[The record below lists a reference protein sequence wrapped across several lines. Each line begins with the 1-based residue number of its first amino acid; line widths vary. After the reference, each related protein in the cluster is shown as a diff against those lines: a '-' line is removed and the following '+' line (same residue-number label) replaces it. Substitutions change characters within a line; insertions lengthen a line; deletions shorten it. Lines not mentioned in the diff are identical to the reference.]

1 MKKTLYMTMLIAF
14 ISSTLSNKTQAQEAF
29 KVPAYTKFTLS
40 NGLSIYLMEQHEVPT
55 ISFSAIIPAG
65 AIYDGDKNGL
75 ASFTASGL
83 QYGTTNYT
91 KSSIEEQ
98 LDFLGASL
106 NTYAN
111 KESAGLSAKFAKVDQ
126 DKVFPIIKEVLLYPV
141 FNQEEFEKEKSRG
154 LQQLERAKES
164 PRNVIGDYWDKFI
177 YGNHPYANP
186 VSGKPS
192 TVKNITT
199 ADLKN
204 FYNQN
209 YVPNGSAIAIVG
221 DFNTADMKA
230 KISKLFKDWKKR
242 NSNSLKIETPAA
254 LPNQARVLLV
264 NKEDAR
270 ETTMYIGSK
279 GISRNNPDYVAIQVV
294 NTVLGGRFTSWL
306 NDELRVNSGLTYGAR
321 SSFSPLKN
329 AGTFSVSTFTATKTT
344 EPTIEKALEV
354 MNKLH
359 NKGIDDETLT
369 SAKNYVKGQFP
380 PDYETS
386 GQLAG
391 LLTQMFWYGFDESYI
406 NNFQANVDGL
416 TSAKAKE
423 IITKYFPKD
432 NLQFLFVGKAEDI
445 KTIVEKFGIVT
456 VKDIKADGF

>member
-1 MKKTLYMTMLIAF
+1 MKKIIYITMLAVF
-14 ISSTLSNKTQAQEAF
+14 ISSTFTNKTQAQEAF
-29 KVPAYTKFTLS
+29 KVPAYTKFTLG

-75 ASFTASGL
+75 ASFTADGL
-83 QYGTTNYT
+83 NYGTKNYT
-91 KSSIEEQ
+91 KSQIEEQ

-106 NTYAN
+106 NTYAS

-126 DKVFPIIKEVLLYPV
+126 DKVLPIIKEVLLYPV
-141 FNQEEFEKEKSRG
+141 FTQEEFDKEKARG

-192 TVKNITT
+192 TVKNISTQ
-199 ADLKN
+199 DLKS
-204 FYNQN
+204 FYSQN
-209 YVPNGSAIAIVG
+209 YNPNGSAIAIVG
-221 DFNTADMKA
+221 DFNTAEMKS
-230 KISKLFKDWKKR
+230 KISKLFKEWKTG
-242 NSNSLKIETPAA
+242 NGSTLKIEAPAS

-270 ETTMYIGSK
+270 ETTMFIGGK

-306 NDELRVNSGLTYGAR
+306 NDELRVNSGLTYDAR
-321 SSFSPLKN
+321 SSFAPLKN

-344 EPTIEKALEV
+344 QPTIEKALEV
-354 MNKLH
+354 VDKLH
-359 NKGIDDETLT
+359 DKGIDDETLT

-391 LLTQMFWYGFDESYI
+391 LLNQMFWYGFDESYI

-432 NLQFLFVGKAEDI
+432 NLQFLFIGKADDI
-445 KTIVEKFGIVT
+445 KSIVEKFGTVT

>member
-1 MKKTLYMTMLIAF
+1 MKKIIYITMLAVF
-14 ISSTLSNKTQAQEAF
+14 ISSTFTNKTQAQEAF
-29 KVPAYTKFTLS
+29 KVPAYTKFTLG

-75 ASFTASGL
+75 ASFTADGL
-83 QYGTTNYT
+83 NYGTKNYT
-91 KSSIEEQ
+91 KSQIEEQ

-106 NTYAN
+106 NTYAS

-126 DKVFPIIKEVLLYPV
+126 DKVLPIIKEVLLYPV
-141 FNQEEFEKEKSRG
+141 FTQEEFDKEKARG

-192 TVKNITT
+192 TVKNISTQ
-199 ADLKN
+199 DLKS
-204 FYNQN
+204 FYSQN
-209 YVPNGSAIAIVG
+209 YNPNGSAIAIVG
-221 DFNTADMKA
+221 DFNTAEMKS
-230 KISKLFKDWKKR
+230 KISKLFKEWKTG
-242 NSNSLKIETPAA
+242 NESTLKIETPAS

-270 ETTMYIGSK
+270 ETTMFIGGK

-321 SSFSPLKN
+321 SSFAPLKN

-344 EPTIEKALEV
+344 QPTIEKALEV
-354 MNKLH
+354 VEKLH
-359 NKGIDDETLT
+359 DKGIDDETLT

-391 LLTQMFWYGFDESYI
+391 LLNQMFWYGFDESYI

-432 NLQFLFVGKAEDI
+432 NLQFLFIGKADDI
-445 KTIVEKFGIVT
+445 KSIVEKFGTVT